1 MGSRVEELTPKMG
14 RETGVALMKLS
25 LLLCATLAFGSSVAF
40 AQMNAADTPADKG
53 FEAAMMKMTA
63 ANKASKMTG
72 DADKDFV
79 MMMMP
84 HHQAAIEM
92 AKVELQYGRD
102 ATLKKMATDIVAA
115 QQKEIDEMKAWQ
127 AKAPM

>member
-1 MGSRVEELTPKMG
+1 
-14 RETGVALMKLS
+14 MKPS
-25 LLLCATLAFGSSVAF
+25 LLTCAILAFGSSVAF

-53 FEAAMMKMTA
+53 FVAAMTKMTD
-63 ANKASKMTG
+63 ANKSGKMMG

-92 AKVELQYGRD
+92 AKVELQYGKD